1 MKELTK
7 KDATTYVETA
17 IIIVSIYVHSNEA
30 IKERQQLLIIHDY
43 SQEILIIFFTFD
55 FFDSDDNQAIKEI
68 VIHDHVLEMI
78 C

>member
-43 SQEILIIFFTFD
+43 SQVILIIFFTFD
-55 FFDSDDNQAIKEI
+55 FFDSDDNQVIKET
-68 VIHDHVLEMI
+68 VIHGHVLEMI

>member
-43 SQEILIIFFTFD
+43 SQVILIIFFTFD
-55 FFDSDDNQAIKEI
+55 FFDSDDNQAIKET

>member
-30 IKERQQLLIIHDY
+30 IKECQQLLIIHDY
-43 SQEILIIFFTFD
+43 LQVIIIIFLTFLI
-55 FFDSDDNQAIKEI
+55 Q
-68 VIHDHVLEMI
+68 MI
-78 C
+78 IR

>member
-43 SQEILIIFFTFD
+43 SRIIIIIRFTFD
-55 FFDSDDNQAIKEI
+55 FFDSDDNQVIKET
-68 VIHDHVLEMI
+68 VIHGHVLEMI